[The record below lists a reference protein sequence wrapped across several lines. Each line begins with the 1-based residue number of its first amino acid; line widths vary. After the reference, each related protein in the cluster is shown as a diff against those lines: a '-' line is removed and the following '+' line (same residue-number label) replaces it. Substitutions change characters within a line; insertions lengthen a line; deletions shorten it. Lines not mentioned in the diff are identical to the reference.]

1 MRARCLAVVAV
12 LLSGCS
18 LIPRS
23 VPVTAA
29 SLVDGDERRIS
40 LSIPTCNADHAVEVD
55 ETPSEVTIA
64 VTARND
70 TTNDCLDALTVELS
84 TPIADRPLI
93 DATSGD
99 EIVVDK
105 RR

>member
-1 MRARCLAVVAV
+1 MRSRCMAVVVV

-18 LIPRS
+18 LMPRS

-29 SLVDGDERRIS
+29 SLVDGDERRIA
-40 LSIPTCNADHAVEVD
+40 LSIPTCDADHTVEVD
-55 ETPSEVTIA
+55 ETPSEVTVA

-70 TTNDCLDALTVELS
+70 TTDDCLDALTVELS
-84 TPIADRPLI
+84 SPLASRPLI
-93 DATSGD
+93 DARSGD

-105 RR
+105 